1 MTTPDFDDFDKRA
14 AEIQG
19 QLMRACTDQTGAVFS
34 CFCELSDE
42 ALVMIATALRE
53 MYQQGLTDGDKKLAA
68 VIEKVERYKP

>member
-1 MTTPDFDDFDKRA
+1 MTTPDFDKLA

-42 ALVMIATALRE
+42 ALVMIAAALRE
-53 MYQQGLTDGDKKLAA
+53 MYEQGLADN
-68 VIEKVERYKP
+68 ERSAFDAGFKRGTQERNAP